1 MKKIKNLDQ
10 VRDSA
15 LMFDKDLPLFG
26 YIIFIIIVSGLIA
39 AFLWS
44 VKAHKSYTIIAEGT
58 ITSENAGYVMP
69 SYTGLITQNNME
81 EGMLVEKGDVLF
93 TIESTDYDLQETQLR
108 ENREYYEAQVNQA
121 ELLVQSIKD
130 DTNYFD
136 ASDSDDELYYSMYES
151 YKSQIE
157 QNTLDTSLYSSYG
170 YSEEQIEVEL
180 EKNQSII
187 AQLYYDAIQSAENL
201 RIEAQQQIEAIDSQ
215 LLVISNGQQ
224 EYQVRAQADGVLHL
238 LIDYKEG
245 MIVQVGSSVATI
257 TPENSSTIIETYIST
272 SDMARIEKNDKVQI
286 AVDGLSQNVYGTI
299 EGKVESIASNQT
311 TIEGENG
318 ESQNAFCVYVL
329 PENDYVISNAGKKVN
344 LSNGMT
350 VEIRIIY
357 DEETYLSYILDKL
370 GLYLKR

>member
-224 EYQVRAQADGVLHL
+224 EY
-238 LIDYKEG
+238 
-245 MIVQVGSSVATI
+245 
-257 TPENSSTIIETYIST
+257 
-272 SDMARIEKNDKVQI
+272 
-286 AVDGLSQNVYGTI
+286 
-299 EGKVESIASNQT
+299 
-311 TIEGENG
+311 
-318 ESQNAFCVYVL
+318 
-329 PENDYVISNAGKKVN
+329 
-344 LSNGMT
+344 
-350 VEIRIIY
+350 
-357 DEETYLSYILDKL
+357 
-370 GLYLKR
+370 

>member
-170 YSEEQIEVEL
+170 YSEEQIEIEL
-180 EKNQSII
+180 EKNQAII

-311 TIEGENG
+311 TIAGENG

>member
-1 MKKIKNLDQ
+1 M
-10 VRDSA
+10 
-15 LMFDKDLPLFG
+15 
-26 YIIFIIIVSGLIA
+26 
-39 AFLWS
+39 
-44 VKAHKSYTIIAEGT
+44 
-58 ITSENAGYVMP
+58 
-69 SYTGLITQNNME
+69 
-81 EGMLVEKGDVLF
+81 
-93 TIESTDYDLQETQLR
+93 
-108 ENREYYEAQVNQA
+108 
-121 ELLVQSIKD
+121 
-130 DTNYFD
+130 
-136 ASDSDDELYYSMYES
+136 
-151 YKSQIE
+151 
-157 QNTLDTSLYSSYG
+157 
-170 YSEEQIEVEL
+170 
-180 EKNQSII
+180 
-187 AQLYYDAIQSAENL
+187 
-201 RIEAQQQIEAIDSQ
+201 
-215 LLVISNGQQ
+215 
-224 EYQVRAQADGVLHL
+224 RAQADGVLHL